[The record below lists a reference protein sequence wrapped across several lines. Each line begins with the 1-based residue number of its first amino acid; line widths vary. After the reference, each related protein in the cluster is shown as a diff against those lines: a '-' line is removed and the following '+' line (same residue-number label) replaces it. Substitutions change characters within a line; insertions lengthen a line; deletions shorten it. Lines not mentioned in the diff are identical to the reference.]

1 MTVYTE
7 DEITAAALAY
17 FRITFQNSAKPIDLT
32 DRGFCGLLARAF
44 ARFFV
49 LAQSQILQAN
59 NDAIPAY
66 QQDADGN
73 LRSKTSRAALEQW
86 AFVFG
91 LPSDVAGIYG
101 SRGPT
106 ISTGGVGIPTA
117 SLPAVL
123 IPAGT
128 QARDSTGAI
137 VVESTANVTTDGPPN
152 TQPVQ
157 FVSVT
162 KGTQANLSVGTVL
175 TWLTPPVGIGTTVT
189 LTQPLTK
196 ALDRETDLELLQR
209 LLRRIQ
215 SPQRGGTAADYRF
228 WAESAYNV
236 VTSEALS
243 VFRAWVY
250 PLRDGLGTVDVVATL
265 DGTGTARKPGTSL
278 TTALQDYL
286 DTVRPVTAVCTA
298 YAPEMAAGRAVQ
310 VRVRAQPSPS
320 KNGTYLYDWD
330 DLGTFTTITAHTANT
345 ITMAA
350 IPPNLAAAFA
360 AGRLPRVQII
370 ISTAG
375 ASALPWVA
383 RVTNI
388 GGATL
393 TLDRSFTVA
402 PTDAVDY
409 FWAGSAIVEPI
420 AQRILDY
427 VDSLGPSRDSGTAD
441 TNDAWEDV
449 LRLERVVDVVM
460 ESRDTDGTRLV
471 QSMQPY
477 ATAVQTAIAGGAFAA
492 VNRQPRDIR
501 AGVGPE
507 LLYLRSGGI
516 EVVQ

>member
-1 MTVYTE
+1 
-7 DEITAAALAY
+7 
-17 FRITFQNSAKPIDLT
+17 
-32 DRGFCGLLARAF
+32 
-44 ARFFV
+44 
-49 LAQSQILQAN
+49 
-59 NDAIPAY
+59 
-66 QQDADGN
+66 
-73 LRSKTSRAALEQW
+73 
-86 AFVFG
+86 VFG

-137 VVESTANVTTDGPPN
+137 VVETTANVTTDGPPN

-236 VTSEALS
+236 VTGEALS